1 MFPSLPYVDR
11 PQDSG
16 TQCLSSGLDWKKSL
30 LVWRWEKNI
39 RSVQG
44 QWPISYNPDQFRPQ
58 KSLWSRSGPAG
69 RVSVAP
75 LLAHPFNSHH
85 RAMWRICY
93 DRRRIKMRFNCFLI
107 FSYTWLAS
115 CSGWTVA
122 SPLTSGALEWMDGV
136 KWLSLTKR
144 SITPAPSPSII
155 QTRGSTGQTTTTSC
169 SPTWTAHSDAKVSLV
184 RLPIWD
190 SIPAEKRSTLQLL
203 LTLK

>member
-1 MFPSLPYVDR
+1 MDSELLPFVRRGIILILFTKETLIILGCFSHIRIEKCWLYFVFLSGFDSFETSPSLSYVDR

-16 TQCLSSGLDWKKSL
+16 AQCLSSGLDWKKSL

-93 DRRRIKMRFNCFLI
+93 DREGDQKWGLI
-107 FSYTWLAS
+107 
-115 CSGWTVA
+115 
-122 SPLTSGALEWMDGV
+122 
-136 KWLSLTKR
+136 
-144 SITPAPSPSII
+144 
-155 QTRGSTGQTTTTSC
+155 
-169 SPTWTAHSDAKVSLV
+169 VS
-184 RLPIWD
+184 
-190 SIPAEKRSTLQLL
+190 
-203 LTLK
+203 